1 MWNNYAIVLDLIRM
15 CEYMYRKGV
24 LDAATSGDA
33 GEIDECAKRE
43 DNYNTFRF
51 LPDSKAMSN
60 KLYCDYICMVCS
72 KIDANRLRNTV
83 LYSSTMNK
91 NKVSICVAAEHSYR
105 QGLLDGKSYSKF
117 DAENLSKLDD
127 RCSTHTRI
135 GMKKKLNTFKM
146 ADKLKYE
153 LSVIHDNRVATKTK
167 PSIFYV
173 CTLIRNGIYEYKTKK
188 DGSTHS

>member
-1 MWNNYAIVLDLIRM
+1 MWNNYAILSDLIKL

-43 DNYNTFRF
+43 DNYSTFRF
-51 LPDSKAMSN
+51 LLDDGIMSDR
-60 KLYCDYICMVCS
+60 LYCDYICMICS

-83 LYSSTMNK
+83 LYPSSMNK
-91 NKVSICVAAEHSYR
+91 NKISICVAAEHSYR

-117 DAENLSKLDD
+117 DAENLFKFDD
-127 RCSTHTRI
+127 GYLTHTRI
-135 GMKKKLNTFKM
+135 GMKKKLNKFKM

-153 LSVIHDNRVATKTK
+153 LSVIHDNRVATKTR

-173 CTLIRNGIYEYKTKK
+173 CTLIRNGIYEYKIKRN
-188 DGSTHS
+188 GSAHS